1 MTGHR
6 GGTDRRRGSRACGRS
21 TVVGGAERSAPEQK
35 TLPVAV
41 RTTTRT
47 AASAAAPARPS
58 ASSSS
63 SCAES
68 ALRLCGE
75 SSVSV
80 QTGPRRMRWT
90 SSVVTDAQCRGPA
103 PRPGDAKLPG
113 GNLRAVIETDEH
125 QIFRK
130 TLRDLFEREIEP
142 HVDAWEA
149 ARTFPAHELFPKLGA
164 VGLLGLEYEEAYGG
178 MGADHSFTVVAG
190 EEMGRISCGGIPM
203 AMAVQMSMATPALAR
218 YGSDE
223 LKEKYLAPSIRGE
236 LVASIAVTE
245 PDAGSDVAGIRTRAV
260 RDGDE
265 WVINGSKLYITN
277 GTQADWLCLLA
288 RTSEEP
294 GYRGMSLIVVPT
306 AIDGVVVSRKLEKL
320 GMWSSDT
327 AELSFSDVRVPVSN
341 TIGEIGRGFQQQ
353 MVQFQAER
361 LITVY
366 KQVGAIELALR
377 RTRAYLVERQ
387 AFGQPL
393 MANQHLQFVL
403 AELSARHD
411 MLKHYARAAADAVLP
426 RRGRHPLRHHRQADG
441 LAAPARG
448 GRRRSAVPRRHR
460 LHGGALGLP
469 LLPRHPARLHRR
481 RSGRGDAAHPGP
493 DGRLLGRV
501 VRAVATSRAAVRGRR
516 PTTGRGRAWRMRR
529 RSGRGET
536 SGRPGPR
543 AASDDLDP
551 DLARLLVGHLG
562 HERPAG
568 APHAGAGHHDGI
580 PWPQPGPTG
589 VAA

>member
-1 MTGHR
+1 M
-6 GGTDRRRGSRACGRS
+6 
-21 TVVGGAERSAPEQK
+21 
-35 TLPVAV
+35 
-41 RTTTRT
+41 
-47 AASAAAPARPS
+47 
-58 ASSSS
+58 
-63 SCAES
+63 
-68 ALRLCGE
+68 
-75 SSVSV
+75 
-80 QTGPRRMRWT
+80 
-90 SSVVTDAQCRGPA
+90 
-103 PRPGDAKLPG
+103 
-113 GNLRAVIETDEH
+113 IETDEH

-164 VGLLGLEYEEAYGG
+164 VGLLGLEYETAYGG

-223 LKEKYLAPSIRGE
+223 LKAKYLAPSIRGE

-265 WVINGSKLYITN
+265 WVINGAKLYITT

-288 RTSEEP
+288 RTSDEP

-361 LITVY
+361 LITMY
-366 KQVGAIELALR
+366 KQVGAIEQALG

-393 MANQHLQFVL
+393 MANQHLQFAL

-411 MLKHYARAAADAVLP
+411 MLKHYARAAADAVL
-426 RRGRHPLRHHRQADG
+426 RGEDATRFATIGKLMGSRLQREVAD
-441 LAAPARG
+441 AA
-448 GRRRSAVPRRHR
+448 VQY
-460 LHGGALGLP
+460 HGGIGYMAEHWAS
-469 LLPRHPARLHRR
+469 RFYRDTRLDSIGAGADEVMLRI
-481 RSGRGDAAHPGP
+481 
-493 DGRLLGRV
+493 
-501 VRAVATSRAAVRGRR
+501 
-516 PTTGRGRAWRMRR
+516 
-529 RSGRGET
+529 
-536 SGRPGPR
+536 
-543 AASDDLDP
+543 
-551 DLARLLVGHLG
+551 LARM
-562 HERPAG
+562 
-568 APHAGAGHHDGI
+568 DGYS
-580 PWPQPGPTG
+580 
-589 VAA
+589 VE